1 MGFCSGE
8 GAWDTATTSKEG
20 SRRVN
25 YPILISRGS
34 DKKSQ
39 SFALGL
45 NNCIEN
51 SVVILLISNWRASLV
66 PAAAV
71 IPAPMVY
78 ANIVAV
84 KKLVVYFLSESILC
98 GLKKLQ
104 KFTIYLTL
112 FFFTLGIRF
121 LKVKLVCVYFEK
133 IRVFKTGLRFDIK
146 AWNDT

>member
-78 ANIVAV
+78 ANTVAV
-84 KKLVVYFLSESILC
+84 KKLVV
-98 GLKKLQ
+98 
-104 KFTIYLTL
+104 
-112 FFFTLGIRF
+112 
-121 LKVKLVCVYFEK
+121 
-133 IRVFKTGLRFDIK
+133 
-146 AWNDT
+146 